1 MDGVAKQDILARVE
15 QDLARGHTHLALQ
28 RIAALCAE
36 HPEDL
41 DVRARR
47 SAINHLIGNFA
58 EAGRWGFLTEEV
70 TESDVAAFERVFG
83 QPWDRLRA
91 LKLRY
96 DPSPLLG
103 PRARTRLAELVEQAE
118 RVGPESVVWTDSG
131 PFPTGPWWSRALGY
145 GCGFLALVGV
155 VILIGFAV
163 YGFLAAFG
171 LL

>member
-1 MDGVAKQDILARVE
+1 MDGVAKREVLARVE
-15 QDLARGHTHLALQ
+15 QDLARGHTYLALQ
-28 RIAALCAE
+28 RLAALGEE

-41 DVRARR
+41 EIRSRRAEL
-47 SAINHLIGNFA
+47 NHRIGNFA

-70 TESDVAAFERVFG
+70 TEADVAAFERVYG

-91 LKLRY
+91 LKLRH

-103 PRARTRLAELVEQAE
+103 PRARARLAELVVQAD
-118 RVGPESVVWTDSG
+118 RAGPESVIWTDSG
-131 PFPTGPWWSRALGY
+131 PFPAGPWWSRALGY

-155 VILIGFAV
+155 VVLIGFAI
-163 YGFLAAFG
+163 YGFLAAFN